1 MTDTART
8 STPSAAA
15 ARHLKRRRAADG
27 RFRYYGLS
35 AILMALGALSVLV
48 LTIGSQALSA
58 ATYHVVRYDIT
69 LDPAVIAPE
78 GANRPQ
84 DIARNVEGFYGLVR
98 DNLIETFPEADA
110 DRLSRR
116 EVADLVTRLAVLP
129 TARMVAKNPEL
140 VGGRITLTAPLNDDL
155 DLYLKGQGV
164 RERKFRTGT
173 INAVQS
179 DENGLYRVSGPSAF
193 DALAAGLAVA
203 SADRDDDAV
212 QMDVLLTAGA
222 STGRLSDIQ
231 SGTARLELLTGRA
244 QDFANARATARIIIS
259 AESERM
265 ISDRQIAW
273 VHALKDMGR
282 IDRVPRWTLLTN
294 SDSTYPELAGG
305 LSAIVGS
312 LLTMLIT
319 ALVAMP
325 IGILAA
331 VYLEEFAP
339 RNRFTE
345 FIEVNINNL
354 AAVPSIVFG
363 LLGAAL
369 YINFL
374 GMPRSAP
381 LVGGLVLAL
390 MTFPV
395 VIIASRAALQA
406 VPPSVRAGAL
416 AVGASQMQTVF
427 HHVVPLAAPGILTGA
442 ILGMAR
448 ALGETAPLLLI
459 GMVAFVGDVPTG
471 PTDESTVMPVLIFSW
486 SNNAE
491 RAWEPLTSAM
501 IVILL
506 AFLLLMNGLVVFL
519 RRKYE
524 RRW

>member
-1 MTDTART
+1 
-8 STPSAAA
+8 
-15 ARHLKRRRAADG
+15 
-27 RFRYYGLS
+27 
-35 AILMALGALSVLV
+35 
-48 LTIGSQALSA
+48 
-58 ATYHVVRYDIT
+58 
-69 LDPAVIAPE
+69 
-78 GANRPQ
+78 
-84 DIARNVEGFYGLVR
+84 
-98 DNLIETFPEADA
+98 
-110 DRLSRR
+110 
-116 EVADLVTRLAVLP
+116 
-129 TARMVAKNPEL
+129 
-140 VGGRITLTAPLNDDL
+140 
-155 DLYLKGQGV
+155 
-164 RERKFRTGT
+164 
-173 INAVQS
+173 
-179 DENGLYRVSGPSAF
+179 
-193 DALAAGLAVA
+193 
-203 SADRDDDAV
+203 
-212 QMDVLLTAGA
+212 
-222 STGRLSDIQ
+222 
-231 SGTARLELLTGRA
+231 
-244 QDFANARATARIIIS
+244 
-259 AESERM
+259 
-265 ISDRQIAW
+265 
-273 VHALKDMGR
+273 MGR
-282 IDRVPRWTLLTN
+282 VERVPRWTLLTN

-305 LSAIVGS
+305 LAAIVGS
-312 LLTMLIT
+312 LLTMLVT
-319 ALVAMP
+319 AMVAMP

-339 RNRFTE
+339 RNRVTE
-345 FIEVNINNL
+345 FFEVNINNL

-395 VIIASRAALQA
+395 VIIASRAALKA
-406 VPPSVRAGAL
+406 VPPSVRSGAL

-442 ILGMAR
+442 TLGMAR

-459 GMVAFVGDVPTG
+459 GMVAFVGDVPSG

>member
-58 ATYHVVRYDIT
+58 ATYHVVRYDIM
-69 LDPAVIAPE
+69 LEPSVIAPE

-203 SADRDDDAV
+203 SADRDEDAV
-212 QMDVLLTAGA
+212 QMDVLLTAGP
-222 STGRLSDIQ
+222 STGRLSDIK
-231 SGTARLELLTGRA
+231 SGSARLELLTGRA

-282 IDRVPRWTLLTN
+282 I
-294 SDSTYPELAGG
+294 
-305 LSAIVGS
+305 
-312 LLTMLIT
+312 
-319 ALVAMP
+319 
-325 IGILAA
+325 
-331 VYLEEFAP
+331 
-339 RNRFTE
+339 
-345 FIEVNINNL
+345 
-354 AAVPSIVFG
+354 
-363 LLGAAL
+363 
-369 YINFL
+369 
-374 GMPRSAP
+374 
-381 LVGGLVLAL
+381 
-390 MTFPV
+390 
-395 VIIASRAALQA
+395 
-406 VPPSVRAGAL
+406 
-416 AVGASQMQTVF
+416 
-427 HHVVPLAAPGILTGA
+427 
-442 ILGMAR
+442 
-448 ALGETAPLLLI
+448 
-459 GMVAFVGDVPTG
+459 
-471 PTDESTVMPVLIFSW
+471 
-486 SNNAE
+486 
-491 RAWEPLTSAM
+491 
-501 IVILL
+501 
-506 AFLLLMNGLVVFL
+506 
-519 RRKYE
+519 
-524 RRW
+524 

>member
-1 MTDTART
+1 MSKKPGALTT
-8 STPSAAA
+8 SAASA
-15 ARHLKRRRAADG
+15 KHLKRRRAADG

-35 AILMALGALSVLV
+35 AIVVALGALAVLAV
-48 LTIGSQALSA
+48 TIGSQAMSA
-58 ATYHVVRYDIT
+58 ASYHVVSYEVT

-78 GANRPQ
+78 GASRPE
-84 DIARNVEGFYGLVR
+84 DISRNVDGFYSLVR
-98 DNLIETFPEADA
+98 DNLLNTFPEAGA
-110 DRLSRR
+110 DRNSRR
-116 EVADLVTRLAVLP
+116 EVSDFVTRLAVLP
-129 TARMVAKNPEL
+129 TARLVAGNPEL
-140 VGGRITLTAPLNDDL
+140 IGSRISVTAPLNDDL
-155 DLYLKGQGV
+155 DLYLKGIGV
-164 RERKFRTGT
+164 RERKIRAGAISSVEPAPEGAFQVSG
-173 INAVQS
+173 AGAF
-179 DENGLYRVSGPSAF
+179 NGL
-193 DALAAGLAVA
+193 LAGLTVA
-203 SADRDDDAV
+203 NEGRKDDAV
-212 QMDVLLTAGA
+212 QLDVLLTSGV
-222 STGRLSDIQ
+222 STGRLTEISAD
-231 SGTARLELLTGRA
+231 TAHLELLTGRVA
-244 QDFANARATARIIIS
+244 DFTESAPTARIIQS
-259 AESERM
+259 AESERT
-265 ISDRQIAW
+265 ISNKQIAW
-273 VHALKDMGR
+273 TLALQDMGR
-282 IDRVPRWTLLTN
+282 IKRAPRWTLLTN

-312 LLTMLIT
+312 LLTMLVT

-325 IGILAA
+325 VGILAA

-339 RNRFTE
+339 RNRVTE

-369 YINFL
+369 FINFI

-395 VIIASRAALQA
+395 VIIASRAALKS

-459 GMVAFVGDVPTG
+459 GMVAFVGDVPKS
-471 PTDESTVMPVLIFSW
+471 PMDESTVMPVLIFSW

-491 RAWEPLTSAM
+491 RAWEPLTAAM

>member
-1 MTDTART
+1 MTDAART
-8 STPSAAA
+8 LTGPDAVK
-15 ARHLKRRRAADG
+15 RLKKRRGADA
-27 RFRYYGLS
+27 RFRWYGLG
-35 AILMALGALSVLV
+35 AILIAMAALSVLV
-48 LTIGSQALSA
+48 ISIGSQAVSA
-58 ATYHVVRYDIT
+58 ATYYVVRYDVT
-69 LDPAVIAPE
+69 LDAARIAPE
-78 GANRPQ
+78 GHSSPD
-84 DIARNVEGFYGLVR
+84 DIARNVEGFYGLAR
-98 DNLIETFPEADA
+98 DNLYDTFPEVGE
-110 DRLSRR
+110 DRMKKRQLS
-116 EVADLVTRLAVLP
+116 DFLTRLAVLP
-129 TARMVAKNPEL
+129 TARQVARNPEL
-140 VGGRITLTAPLNDDL
+140 VGSRITLKAPLNDDL

-164 RERKFRTGT
+164 RERKVRIGEIST
-173 INAVQS
+173 VRS
-179 DENGLYRVSGPSAF
+179 DGETSYRVSGSL
-193 DALAAGLAVA
+193 DALMAALAVA
-203 SADRDDDAV
+203 GEDRAADAGPL
-212 QMDVLLTAGA
+212 DVLLTAGSA
-222 STGRLSDIQ
+222 TGRLTGISAGG
-231 SGTARLELLTGRA
+231 GTLELLTGSVDA
-244 QDFANARATARIIIS
+244 FEGARPTARIILS
-259 AESERM
+259 PESERT
-265 ISDRQIAW
+265 ITDNQIAW
-273 VHALKDMGR
+273 VLALMDMGR
-282 IDRVPRWTLLTN
+282 IQREPRTTLLTN

-312 LLTMLIT
+312 LWTMLVT

-339 RNRFTE
+339 KNRVTE

-369 YINFL
+369 YLNFL

-381 LVGGLVLAL
+381 VVGGLVLAL

-395 VIIASRAALQA
+395 VIIAARAALKA
-406 VPPSVRAGAL
+406 VPPSVRSGAL

-427 HHVVPLAAPGILTGA
+427 HHVLPLAAPGIFTGA

-459 GMVAFVGDVPTG
+459 GMVAFVGDVPKG
-471 PTDESTVMPVLIFSW
+471 PMDESTVMPVLIFSW

-506 AFLLLMNGLVVFL
+506 VFLLLMNGLVVFL
-519 RRKYE
+519 RRRYE

>member
-1 MTDTART
+1 MTEMTRT
-8 STPSAAA
+8 PLTRKAS
-15 ARHLKRRRAADG
+15 ARHLRRRRAADG
-27 RFRYYGLS
+27 RFRYYGLG
-35 AILMALGALSVLV
+35 AIFVALGALAILV
-48 LTIGSQALSA
+48 WTIGSQAISA
-58 ATYHVVRYDIT
+58 ATYHVVNYDIT
-69 LDPAVIAPE
+69 LDPARIAPDGKSSPE
-78 GANRPQ
+78 
-84 DIARNVEGFYGLVR
+84 DISRNVEGFYGLVR
-98 DNLIETFPEADA
+98 DNLLETFPEAQA
-110 DRLSRR
+110 DRASRR
-116 EVADLVTRLAVLP
+116 ALADFVTRLAVLP
-129 TARMVAKNPEL
+129 TAQMVARNPER
-140 VGGRITLTAPLNDDL
+140 VGSRISLKAPLNDDL

-164 RERKFRTGT
+164 REREVTAGSVT
-173 INAVQS
+173 SVTPLA
-179 DENGLYRVSGPSAF
+179 NGRLRISGASAF
-193 DALAAGLAVA
+193 EGVMAAHAVA
-203 SADRDDDAV
+203 SADRPADALPLP
-212 QMDVLLTAGA
+212 VLLTAGI
-222 STGRLSDIQ
+222 STGRLSNIT
-231 SGTARLELLTGRA
+231 SGSADLELLTGKA
-244 QDFANARATARIIIS
+244 EEFASVRPVARLILS
-259 AESERM
+259 SESERV

-273 VHALKDMGR
+273 TLALKEMGR
-282 IDRVPRWTLLTN
+282 IERVARTTLLTN
-294 SDSTYPELAGG
+294 SDSTYPEIAGG
-305 LSAIVGS
+305 LAAIVGS
-312 LLTMLIT
+312 LLTMLVT

-339 RNRFTE
+339 RNRVTE

-369 YINFL
+369 YLNFL

-395 VIIASRAALQA
+395 VIIASRAALKA
-406 VPPSVRAGAL
+406 VPPSVRSGAL

-459 GMVAFVGDVPTG
+459 GMVAFVGDVPRS

-501 IVILL
+501 ILILL

>member
-1 MTDTART
+1 MTEAART
-8 STPSAAA
+8 LTSPKA
-15 ARHLKRRRAADG
+15 LKRLKKRRGADA
-27 RFRYYGLS
+27 RFRWYGLG
-35 AILMALGALSVLV
+35 AILIALGALSVLIFS
-48 LTIGSQALSA
+48 IGSQGLSA

-69 LDPAVIAPE
+69 LDPAVIAPKGE
-78 GANRPQ
+78 SSPA
-84 DIARNVEGFYGLVR
+84 DIARNVEGFYSLAR
-98 DNLIETFPEADA
+98 DNLLETFPEAETN
-110 DRLSRR
+110 RGTRRQLS
-116 EVADLVTRLAVLP
+116 DFLTRLAVLP
-129 TARMVAKNPEL
+129 TARQIARNPEL
-140 VGGRITLTAPLNDDL
+140 VGSRITMTAPLNDDL

-164 RERKFRTGT
+164 RERRLSPG
-173 INAVQS
+173 AVS
-179 DENGLYRVSGPSAF
+179 VSAGGEDGSYRVSGNFAS
-193 DALAAGLAVA
+193 LTAAIQVA
-203 SADRDDDAV
+203 SRDRAEDAGPV
-212 QMDVLLTAGA
+212 DVLLTAGTA
-222 STGRLSDIQ
+222 AGRLSRITPAGADM
-231 SGTARLELLTGRA
+231 ELLTGDVR
-244 QDFANARATARIIIS
+244 QFAGARTTARIILS
-259 AESERM
+259 PESERT
-265 ISDRQIAW
+265 ITDRQIAW
-273 VHALKDMGR
+273 VLALKEMGR
-282 IDRVPRWTLLTN
+282 IERVPRLSLLTH

-305 LSAIVGS
+305 LAAIVGS
-312 LLTMLIT
+312 LWTMLVT

-339 RNRFTE
+339 RNRITE

-369 YINFL
+369 YLNFL
-374 GMPRSAP
+374 DMPRSAP
-381 LVGGLVLAL
+381 VVGGLVLAL

-395 VIIASRAALQA
+395 VIIAARAALKA

-416 AVGASQMQTVF
+416 AVGASPMQTVF

-459 GMVAFVGDVPTG
+459 GMVAFVGDVPRG
-471 PTDESTVMPVLIFSW
+471 PMDESTVMPVLIFSW

-501 IVILL
+501 IIILL

>member
-1 MTDTART
+1 MTDTARPSTT
-8 STPSAAA
+8 SSAAA
-15 ARHLKRRRAADG
+15 KHLRRRRAADG

-35 AILMALGALSVLV
+35 AILVALGALAVLV
-48 LTIGSQALSA
+48 FTIGSQALSA
-58 ATYHVVRYDIT
+58 ATYNVVRYDIT
-69 LDPAVIAPE
+69 LDPAVVAPD
-78 GANRPQ
+78 GANRPE
-84 DIARNVEGFYGLVR
+84 DISRNVEGFYSLVR
-98 DNLIETFPEADA
+98 ENLLATFPEAQA
-110 DRLSRR
+110 DRQSRR
-116 EVADLVTRLAVLP
+116 ELSDFVTRLAVLP
-129 TARMVAKNPEL
+129 TARMVARNPEL
-140 VGGRITLTAPLNDDL
+140 IGGTITLTAPLNDDL

-164 RERKFRTGT
+164 RERKVKTGT
-173 INAVQS
+173 VSTVQAATA
-179 DENGLYRVSGPSAF
+179 GAYTLAGAGAF
-193 DALAAGLAVA
+193 DPLLAALVVA
-203 SADRDDDAV
+203 KDALPEGGV
-212 QMDVLLTAGA
+212 APGVLLTAGV
-222 STGRLSDIQ
+222 STGRLTDITSNGAQ
-231 SGTARLELLTGRA
+231 IEMLTGQA
-244 QDFANARATARIIIS
+244 QDFANARPVARIIVS
-259 AESERM
+259 PESERT
-265 ISDRQIAW
+265 ISDHQIAW
-273 VHALKDMGR
+273 TLALKAMGR
-282 IDRVPRWTLLTN
+282 VDRVLRTTLLTN

-312 LLTMLIT
+312 LLTMLVT

-339 RNRFTE
+339 RNRVTE

-395 VIIASRAALQA
+395 VIIASRAALKA
-406 VPPSVRAGAL
+406 VPPSVRSGAL

-427 HHVVPLAAPGILTGA
+427 HHVVPLAAPGMLTGA

-459 GMVAFVGDVPTG
+459 GMVAFVGDVPKG
-471 PTDESTVMPVLIFSW
+471 PMDESTVMPVLIFSW

-491 RAWEPLTSAM
+491 RSWEPLTSAL

>member
-1 MTDTART
+1 MTDTVRT
-8 STPSAAA
+8 PNKSAAA
-15 ARHLKRRRAADG
+15 AKHLKRRRAADG

-35 AILMALGALSVLV
+35 AILVALGALAVLV
-48 LTIGSQALSA
+48 VTIGTQAVSA
-58 ATYHVVRYDIT
+58 ATYNVVRYDIT

-78 GANRPQ
+78 GANSAA
-84 DIARNVEGFYGLVR
+84 DIARNVDGFYGLVR
-98 DNLIETFPEADA
+98 DNLMATFPEAEA
-110 DRLSRR
+110 DRNARR
-116 EVADLVTRLAVLP
+116 ELSDFVTRLAVLP

-140 VGGRITLTAPLNDDL
+140 VGSEITLRAPLNDDL

-164 RERKFRTGT
+164 QERKVKAGAIASVAGAGEGAYQLSGPGAFSS
-173 INAVQS
+173 INAARAVV
-179 DENGLYRVSGPSAF
+179 R
-193 DALAAGLAVA
+193 AGLLDGA
-203 SADRDDDAV
+203 ADPA
-212 QMDVLLTAGA
+212 VLLTAGA
-222 STGRLSDIQ
+222 STGRL
-231 SGTARLELLTGRA
+231 TAMTADSATLELLTGRA
-244 QDFANARATARIIIS
+244 SDFANVRPDARII
-259 AESERM
+259 AAPESERT
-265 ISDRQIAW
+265 ITDRQIAW
-273 VHALKDMGR
+273 TLALKDMGR
-282 IDRVPRWTLLTN
+282 ISRVPRFSLLTN

-312 LLTMLIT
+312 LLTMFVT

-339 RNRFTE
+339 RNRVTE

-395 VIIASRAALQA
+395 VIIASRAALKA
-406 VPPSVRAGAL
+406 VPPSVRSGAL

-459 GMVAFVGDVPTG
+459 GMVAFVGDVPKS
-471 PTDESTVMPVLIFSW
+471 PMDESTVMPVLIFSW

-501 IVILL
+501 IVVLL

>member
-1 MTDTART
+1 MTDKART
-8 STPSAAA
+8 PITGAAA
-15 ARHLKRRRAADG
+15 AKHLKRRRAADG
-27 RFRYYGLS
+27 RFRYYGLA
-35 AILMALGALSVLV
+35 AIITALGALAVLA
-48 LTIGSQALSA
+48 LTIGSQAFSA
-58 ATYHVVRYDIT
+58 ATYNVVRYDIT
-69 LDPAVIAPE
+69 LDPAVVAPE
-78 GANRPQ
+78 GKSRPA
-84 DIARNVEGFYGLVR
+84 DISRNVEGFYTLIR
-98 DNLIETFPEADA
+98 DNLLETFPEARD
-110 DRLSRR
+110 DRVLRR
-116 EVADLVTRLAVLP
+116 ELSDFVTRLAVLP
-129 TARMVAKNPEL
+129 TARLVAKNPEL
-140 VGGRITLTAPLNDDL
+140 IGSKITVTAPLNDDL
-155 DLYLKGQGV
+155 DLYLKGGGV
-164 RERKFRTGT
+164 RERKIQAGPIASVQAGAEGT
-173 INAVQS
+173 HALQ
-179 DENGLYRVSGPSAF
+179 GAGAF
-193 DALAAGLAVA
+193 DKLIAGLTVA
-203 SADRDDDAV
+203 GDGRAADAV
-212 QMDVLLTAGA
+212 QMDVLLTSGA
-222 STGRLSDIQ
+222 STGRLTNI
-231 SGTARLELLTGRA
+231 TAGAATMELLTGKA
-244 QDFANARATARIIIS
+244 EDFTNARPIARIILS
-259 AESERM
+259 PESERT

-273 VHALKDMGR
+273 TLALKDMGR
-282 IDRVPRWTLLTN
+282 IKREPRWTLLTN

-312 LLTMLIT
+312 LLTMLVT

-325 IGILAA
+325 IGVLAA

-339 RNRFTE
+339 RNRVTE

-395 VIIASRAALQA
+395 VIIASRAALKA
-406 VPPSVRAGAL
+406 VPPSVRSGAL

-459 GMVAFVGDVPTG
+459 GMVAFVGDVPKS
-471 PTDESTVMPVLIFSW
+471 PMDESTVMPVLIFSW

-491 RAWEPLTSAM
+491 RSWEPLTAAM

>member
-1 MTDTART
+1 MTETART
-8 STPSAAA
+8 PIANAAA
-15 ARHLKRRRAADG
+15 AKHLKRRRAADG

-35 AILMALGALSVLV
+35 AIVLALGALAVLAV
-48 LTIGSQALSA
+48 TIGSQAISA

-69 LDPAVIAPE
+69 LDPAVVAPE
-78 GANRPQ
+78 GASSPA
-84 DIARNVEGFYGLVR
+84 DISRNVEGFYSLVR
-98 DNLIETFPEADA
+98 DDLRNTFPEAEA
-110 DRLSRR
+110 DRVSRR
-116 EVADLVTRLAVLP
+116 ELSDFVTRLAVLP
-129 TARMVAKNPEL
+129 TAERVAKSPEL
-140 VGGRITLTAPLNDDL
+140 IGSRISVSMPLNDDL
-155 DLYLKGQGV
+155 DLYLKGNGV
-164 RERKFRTGT
+164 RERKIRTGA
-173 INAVQS
+173 IASVQPAA
-179 DENGLYRVSGPSAF
+179 EGAYTVSGPGAF
-193 DALAAGLAVA
+193 DALLAGLVVA
-203 SADRDDDAV
+203 GEGRAEDAG
-212 QMDVLLTAGA
+212 QMDVLLTSGA
-222 STGRLSDIQ
+222 STGRL
-231 SGTARLELLTGRA
+231 TAITAGSATLDLLTGKVE
-244 QDFANARATARIIIS
+244 DFTAITPTARIIQS
-259 AESERM
+259 SESERT

-273 VHALKDMGR
+273 TLALDDMGR
-282 IDRVPRWTLLTN
+282 IQRVPRWTLLTN

-325 IGILAA
+325 VGVLAA

-339 RNRFTE
+339 RNRVTE

-395 VIIASRAALQA
+395 VIIAARAALKS
-406 VPPSVRAGAL
+406 VPPSVRSGAL
-416 AVGASQMQTVF
+416 AVGASKMQTVF

-459 GMVAFVGDVPTG
+459 GMVAFVGDVPKS
-471 PTDESTVMPVLIFSW
+471 PMDESTVMPVLIFSW

-491 RAWEPLTSAM
+491 RAWEPLTAAM

>member
-1 MTDTART
+1 MTDAART
-8 STPSAAA
+8 LTSPEAVK
-15 ARHLKRRRAADG
+15 RLKKRRGADV
-27 RFRYYGLS
+27 RFRWYGLG
-35 AILMALGALSVLV
+35 AILIALGALALLV
-48 LTIGSQALSA
+48 FSIGTQGVSA
-58 ATYHVVRYDIT
+58 ATYHVVKYDIV
-69 LDPAVIAPE
+69 LDPEEIAPE
-78 GANRPQ
+78 GDNTPE
-84 DIARNVEGFYGLVR
+84 DIARNVEGFFGLAR
-98 DNLIETFPEADA
+98 DNLYETFPEALETRA
-110 DRLSRR
+110 TRR
-116 EVADLVTRLAVLP
+116 ELADFLTRLAVLP
-129 TARMVAKNPEL
+129 TAKQVARNPEL
-140 VGGRITLTAPLNDDL
+140 VGSRITMTAPLNDDL
-155 DLYLKGQGV
+155 DLYLKGQGI
-164 RERKFRTGT
+164 RERRINTG
-173 INAVQS
+173 AVTVS
-179 DENGLYRVSGPSAF
+179 ASGTEGVYRASGNFES
-193 DALAAGLAVA
+193 LAAAIKVA
-203 SADRDDDAV
+203 GQDRMADASPLS
-212 QMDVLLTAGA
+212 VLLTAGTA
-222 STGRLSDIQ
+222 TGRLTSIT
-231 SGTARLELLTGRA
+231 SASATIEMLTGNP
-244 QDFANARATARIIIS
+244 QQFANARSVARVVMT

-265 ISDRQIAW
+265 VSDRQIAW
-273 VHALKDMGR
+273 VLALKDMGR
-282 IDRVPRWTLLTN
+282 INRVPRWSLLTN

-312 LLTMLIT
+312 LWTMLIT

-339 RNRFTE
+339 RNRVTE

-369 YINFL
+369 YLNFL

-395 VIIASRAALQA
+395 VIIAARAALKA

-501 IVILL
+501 IIILL

>member
-15 ARHLKRRRAADG
+15 AKHLKRRRAADG

-35 AILMALGALSVLV
+35 AILLALGALAVLV

-69 LDPAVIAPE
+69 LDPAIIAPE
-78 GANRPQ
+78 GANSPAE
-84 DIARNVEGFYGLVR
+84 ISRNVEGFYGLVR
-98 DNLIETFPEADA
+98 DNLLTSFPEADA
-110 DRLSRR
+110 DRASRR
-116 EVADLVTRLAVLP
+116 EISDFVTRLAVLP
-129 TARMVAKNPEL
+129 TARMVARSPEL
-140 VGGRITLTAPLNDDL
+140 VGGQITLTAPLNDDL

-164 RERKFRTGT
+164 RERKIKTGEIT
-173 INAVQS
+173 AV
-179 DENGLYRVSGPSAF
+179 VSGADAGYRISGAGAF
-193 DALAAGLAVA
+193 DGLMAGLAVVD
-203 SADRDDDAV
+203 ADRAVDAAQV
-212 QMDVLLTAGA
+212 DVLLTAGA
-222 STGRLSDIQ
+222 STGRLTSIEA
-231 SGTARLELLTGRA
+231 GAATLEMLTGRA
-244 QDFANARATARIIIS
+244 QDFANARPAARIIVS
-259 AESERM
+259 PESERT

-273 VHALKDMGR
+273 VLALKEMGR
-282 IDRVPRWTLLTN
+282 VDRVPRWTLLTN

-305 LSAIVGS
+305 LAAIVGS
-312 LLTMLIT
+312 LLTMLVT

-339 RNRFTE
+339 RNRVTE

-395 VIIASRAALQA
+395 VIIASRAALKA
-406 VPPSVRAGAL
+406 VPPSVRSGAL

-459 GMVAFVGDVPTG
+459 GMVAFVGDVPRG

>member
-1 MTDTART
+1 MTDTAR
-8 STPSAAA
+8 SSLSSKVSAK
-15 ARHLKRRRAADG
+15 HLKRRRAADG

-35 AILMALGALSVLV
+35 AIFVALSALAVLV
-48 LTIGSQALSA
+48 LTIGSQAISA
-58 ATYHVVRYDIT
+58 ATYHVVAYDIT
-69 LDPAVIAPE
+69 LDPAQVAPE
-78 GANRPQ
+78 GESTPE
-84 DIARNVEGFYGLVR
+84 DISRNVEGFYVLVR
-98 DNLIETFPEADA
+98 DNLLRTFPEAQVSRA
-110 DRLSRR
+110 SRR
-116 EVADLVTRLAVLP
+116 ELADFVTRLAVLP
-129 TARMVAKNPEL
+129 TAQMVARNPEL
-140 VGGRITLTAPLNDDL
+140 VGSRISVTAPLNDDL

-164 RERKFRTGT
+164 RERK
-173 INAVQS
+173 
-179 DENGLYRVSGPSAF
+179 
-193 DALAAGLAVA
+193 LAAGPIASVTPAADGTFRITGDGAFVGVIAAETVA
-203 SADRDDDAV
+203 AADRPADAGPV
-212 QMDVLLTAGA
+212 SVLLTAGV
-222 STGRLSDIQ
+222 STGRLSNIT
-231 SGTARLELLTGRA
+231 SGAADFELLTGKA
-244 QDFANARATARIIIS
+244 EDFTGARPAARLILS
-259 AESERM
+259 SETERV

-273 VHALKDMGR
+273 TLALKEMGR
-282 IDRVPRWTLLTN
+282 IDRVPRTTLLTN
-294 SDSTYPELAGG
+294 SDSTYPEIAGG
-305 LSAIVGS
+305 LAAIVGS
-312 LLTMLIT
+312 LLTMLVT

-339 RNRFTE
+339 RNRVTE

-369 YINFL
+369 YLNFL

-395 VIIASRAALQA
+395 VIIASRAALKA
-406 VPPSVRAGAL
+406 VPPSVRSGAL

-459 GMVAFVGDVPTG
+459 GMVAFVGDVPRS

-501 IVILL
+501 ILILL

>member
-1 MTDTART
+1 MTDTPRT
-8 STPSAAA
+8 QTAAEA
-15 ARHLKRRRAADG
+15 KHLKRRRAADG

-35 AILMALGALSVLV
+35 AILTALGALAVLAV
-48 LTIGSQALSA
+48 SIGSQAVSA
-58 ATYHVVRYDIT
+58 ATYHVVKYDVMLT
-69 LDPAVIAPE
+69 PSKVAPE
-78 GANRPQ
+78 GADHPAE
-84 DIARNVEGFYGLVR
+84 IARNVEGFYGLMR
-98 DNLIETFPEADA
+98 DNLLETFPEAQE
-110 DRLSRR
+110 DRNARLAVS
-116 EVADLVTRLAVLP
+116 EFVTRLAVLP
-129 TARMVAKNPEL
+129 TARLVARNPEL
-140 VGGRITLTAPLNDDL
+140 IGSAITVTAPLNDDL

-164 RERKFRTGT
+164 RERKIRTGS
-173 INAVQS
+173 V
-179 DENGLYRVSGPSAF
+179 VSVEAGEDGHYSVTGAGAF
-193 DALAAGLAVA
+193 DALLAGIAVA
-203 SADRDDDAV
+203 TVDAADDAARPV
-212 QMDVLLTAGA
+212 VLLTAGV
-222 STGRLSDIQ
+222 STGRL
-231 SGTARLELLTGRA
+231 TAITADSAQLEILTGKA
-244 QDFANARATARIIIS
+244 QDFSATRPTARIIV
-259 AESERM
+259 APESQRTV
-265 ISDRQIAW
+265 SDRQIAW
-273 VHALKDMGR
+273 TLALKAMKR

-312 LLTMLIT
+312 LWTMLVT

-339 RNRFTE
+339 RNRVTE

-381 LVGGLVLAL
+381 IVGGLVLAL

-395 VIIASRAALQA
+395 VIIASRAALKA
-406 VPPSVRAGAL
+406 VPPSVRSGAL

-459 GMVAFVGDVPTG
+459 GMVAFVGDVPKSPG
-471 PTDESTVMPVLIFSW
+471 DESTVMPVLIYSW

-519 RRKYE
+519 RRRYE

>member
-8 STPSAAA
+8 LSSPEA
-15 ARHLKRRRAADG
+15 LKRLKKRRGADV
-27 RFRYYGLS
+27 RFRWYGLG
-35 AILMALGALSVLV
+35 AILIALGALGVLV
-48 LTIGSQALSA
+48 FSIGSQGLSA
-58 ATYHVVRYDIT
+58 ATYHVVKYDIV
-69 LDPAVIAPE
+69 LDPAEIAPE
-78 GANRPQ
+78 GEASPE
-84 DIARNVEGFYGLVR
+84 DISRNLEGFFGLAR
-98 DNLIETFPEADA
+98 DNLLETFPEATA
-110 DRLSRR
+110 TRATRR
-116 EVADLVTRLAVLP
+116 ELSDFLTRLAVLP
-129 TARMVAKNPEL
+129 TARQVARNPEL
-140 VGGRITLTAPLNDDL
+140 VGSRITMTAPLNDDL

-164 RERKFRTGT
+164 RERKISLG
-173 INAVQS
+173 AVTVS
-179 DENGLYRVSGPSAF
+179 DGAADGEARVNGSFAPLT
-193 DALAAGLAVA
+193 AAIRVA
-203 SADRDDDAV
+203 SEGRAEDAAEI
-212 QMDVLLTAGA
+212 DVLLTAGA
-222 STGRLSDIQ
+222 ATGRLTGVTETGAAI
-231 SGTARLELLTGRA
+231 ELLTGSLQQFSGGRT
-244 QDFANARATARIIIS
+244 TARIILS
-259 AESERM
+259 SESERT

-273 VHALKDMGR
+273 VLALKEMGR
-282 IDRVPRWTLLTN
+282 IERVPRTTLLTN

-312 LLTMLIT
+312 LWTMLIT

-339 RNRFTE
+339 RNRVTE

-369 YINFL
+369 YLNFL

-395 VIIASRAALQA
+395 VIIAARAALKA

-501 IVILL
+501 IIILL

>member
-15 ARHLKRRRAADG
+15 AKHLKRRRAADG

-35 AILMALGALSVLV
+35 AILLALGALAVLV

-69 LDPAVIAPE
+69 LDPVVIAPD
-78 GANRPQ
+78 GANSPAE
-84 DIARNVEGFYGLVR
+84 ISRNVEGFYGLVR
-98 DNLIETFPEADA
+98 NNLLATFPEADA
-110 DRLSRR
+110 DRASRR
-116 EVADLVTRLAVLP
+116 EISDFVTRLAVLP
-129 TARMVAKNPEL
+129 TARMVARSPEL
-140 VGGRITLTAPLNDDL
+140 VGGQITLTAPLNDDL

-164 RERKFRTGT
+164 RERKIKTGEIT
-173 INAVQS
+173 AVVS
-179 DENGLYRVSGPSAF
+179 EVDAGYRISGAGAF
-193 DALAAGLAVA
+193 DGLMAGLAVVD
-203 SADRDDDAV
+203 ADRAADAAQV
-212 QMDVLLTAGA
+212 DVLLTAGA
-222 STGRLSDIQ
+222 STGRLTNIEA
-231 SGTARLELLTGRA
+231 GAAKLELLTGRA
-244 QDFANARATARIIIS
+244 QDFANAKPAARIIVS
-259 AESERM
+259 PESERT

-273 VHALKDMGR
+273 VLALKEMGR
-282 IDRVPRWTLLTN
+282 VDRVPRWTLLTN

-305 LSAIVGS
+305 LAAIVGS
-312 LLTMLIT
+312 LLTMLVT

-339 RNRFTE
+339 RNRVTE

-395 VIIASRAALQA
+395 VIIASRAALKA
-406 VPPSVRAGAL
+406 VPPSVRSGAL

-459 GMVAFVGDVPTG
+459 GMVAFVGDVPRG

>member
-1 MTDTART
+1 MTDTARNPD
-8 STPSAAA
+8 SKAKAMK
-15 ARHLKRRRAADG
+15 RLKKRRAADG
-27 RFRYYGLS
+27 RFRFYGLS
-35 AILMALGALSVLV
+35 AILTALGALAVLV
-48 LTIGSQALSA
+48 ITIGSQALSA
-58 ATYHVVRYDIT
+58 ATYHVVNYDIT

-78 GANRPQ
+78 GAGRPE
-84 DIARNVEGFYGLVR
+84 DIGRNVEGFYGLVR
-98 DNLIETFPEADA
+98 DNLLETFPEAA
-110 DRLSRR
+110 EDRASRR
-116 EVADLVTRLAVLP
+116 EVADFVTRLAVLP
-129 TARMVAKNPEL
+129 TAQMVAKQPEL
-140 VGGRITLTAPLNDDL
+140 VGTRITLTAPLNDDL

-164 RERKFRTGT
+164 RERKLDVGA
-173 INAVQS
+173 IAS
-179 DENGLYRVSGPSAF
+179 IKGEAEGGYRVTGAGAF
-193 DALAAGLAVA
+193 DAVVAAMAVA
-203 SADRDDDAV
+203 AADLPADAPEPS
-212 QMDVLLTAGA
+212 VLLTAGP
-222 STGRLSDIQ
+222 STGRLTEISAG
-231 SGTARLELLTGRA
+231 SAHLELLTGKIR
-244 QDFANARATARIIIS
+244 DFARLQSKARLIVAL
-259 AESERM
+259 ESERT
-265 ISDRQIAW
+265 ISDQQIAW
-273 VHALKDMGR
+273 TLALKDMDR
-282 IDRVPRWTLLTN
+282 IDRVPRTTLLTN

-305 LSAIVGS
+305 LAAIVGS

-339 RNRFTE
+339 KNRVTE

-395 VIIASRAALQA
+395 VIIASRAALKA
-406 VPPSVRAGAL
+406 VPPSVRSGAL

-448 ALGETAPLLLI
+448 ALGESAPLLLI
-459 GMVAFVGDVPTG
+459 GMVAFVGDVPRS

-501 IVILL
+501 IIVLL

>member
-8 STPSAAA
+8 LTSPEAVK
-15 ARHLKRRRAADG
+15 RLKKRRGADV
-27 RFRYYGLS
+27 RFRWYGLG
-35 AILMALGALSVLV
+35 AILIALGALAVLV
-48 LTIGSQALSA
+48 FSIGTQGVSA
-58 ATYHVVRYDIT
+58 ATYHVVKFDIV
-69 LDPAVIAPE
+69 LDPAEIAPE
-78 GANRPQ
+78 GDNAPE
-84 DIARNVEGFYGLVR
+84 DIARNVEGFYGLAR
-98 DNLIETFPEADA
+98 DNLLATFPEANESRATRQQLA
-110 DRLSRR
+110 DFL
-116 EVADLVTRLAVLP
+116 TRLAVLP
-129 TARMVAKNPEL
+129 TAKQVARNPEL
-140 VGGRITLTAPLNDDL
+140 VGSRMTMTAPLNDDL

-164 RERKFRTGT
+164 RERRINTG
-173 INAVQS
+173 AVTVTAAS
-179 DENGLYRVSGPSAF
+179 AEGTYRVSGNLES
-193 DALAAGLAVA
+193 LAAAIKVA
-203 SADRDDDAV
+203 GQDRMEDASPLS
-212 QMDVLLTAGA
+212 VLLTAGSA
-222 STGRLSDIQ
+222 TGRLTGITDGSA
-231 SGTARLELLTGRA
+231 TMEMLTGNA
-244 QDFANARATARIIIS
+244 QQFANARPVARVVLTG
-259 AESERM
+259 EGERTV
-265 ISDRQIAW
+265 SDNQIAW
-273 VHALKDMGR
+273 VLALKDMGR
-282 IDRVPRWTLLTN
+282 INRVPRWSLLTN

-312 LLTMLIT
+312 LWTMLVT

-339 RNRFTE
+339 RNRVTE

-369 YINFL
+369 YLNFL

-395 VIIASRAALQA
+395 VIIAARAALKA
-406 VPPSVRAGAL
+406 VPPSVRSGAL

-459 GMVAFVGDVPTG
+459 GMVAFVGDVPKG
-471 PTDESTVMPVLIFSW
+471 PMDESTVMPVLIFSW

-501 IVILL
+501 IIILL

>member
-1 MTDTART
+1 MTDTARP
-8 STPSAAA
+8 STPATAAA
-15 ARHLKRRRAADG
+15 KHLKRRRAADG

-35 AILMALGALSVLV
+35 AILVALGALAILV

-58 ATYHVVRYDIT
+58 ATYNVVRYDIT
-69 LDPAVIAPE
+69 LDPAVIAPD
-78 GANRPQ
+78 GATRPE
-84 DIARNVEGFYGLVR
+84 DISRNVEGFYSLVR
-98 DNLIETFPEADA
+98 DNLLATFPEAQA
-110 DRLSRR
+110 DRESRR
-116 EVADLVTRLAVLP
+116 ELSDFATRLAVLP
-129 TARMVAKNPEL
+129 TARMVARNPEL
-140 VGGRITLTAPLNDDL
+140 VGGAITLTAPLNDDL

-164 RERKFRTGT
+164 RERKVKAGT
-173 INAVQS
+173 VSVGQAGE
-179 DENGLYRVSGPSAF
+179 DGLYALTGAGAF
-193 DALAAGLAVA
+193 DPLLAALVVATDDLADDA
-203 SADRDDDAV
+203 SAPG
-212 QMDVLLTAGA
+212 VLLTAGV
-222 STGRLSDIQ
+222 STGRLTNITSA
-231 SGTARLELLTGRA
+231 SARLELLTGQA
-244 QDFANARATARIIIS
+244 QDFANARPVARIIVS
-259 AESERM
+259 PEAERTV
-265 ISDRQIAW
+265 SDHQIAW
-273 VHALKDMGR
+273 TLALKAMGR
-282 IDRVPRWTLLTN
+282 VDRVLRTTLLTN

-312 LLTMLIT
+312 LLTMLVT

-339 RNRFTE
+339 RNRITE

-395 VIIASRAALQA
+395 VIIASRAALKA
-406 VPPSVRAGAL
+406 VPPSVRSGAL

-427 HHVVPLAAPGILTGA
+427 HHVVPLAAPGMLTGA

-459 GMVAFVGDVPTG
+459 GMVAFVGDVPKG
-471 PTDESTVMPVLIFSW
+471 PMDESTVMPVLIFSW

-491 RAWEPLTSAM
+491 RAWEPLTAAL

>member
-1 MTDTART
+1 MTDAART
-8 STPSAAA
+8 LTSPEAVK
-15 ARHLKRRRAADG
+15 RLKKRRGADV
-27 RFRYYGLS
+27 RFRWYGLG

-48 LTIGSQALSA
+48 VSIGSQGFSA
-58 ATYHVVRYDIT
+58 ATYHVVRYDVT
-69 LDPAVIAPE
+69 LDPAVVAPE
-78 GANRPQ
+78 GESSPQ
-84 DIARNVEGFYGLVR
+84 DIARNVEGFYGLAR
-98 DNLIETFPEADA
+98 DNLLETFPEAEETRA
-110 DRLSRR
+110 SRR
-116 EVADLVTRLAVLP
+116 ELSDFVTRLAVLP
-129 TARMVAKNPEL
+129 TARQVARNPEL
-140 VGGRITLTAPLNDDL
+140 VGSRITLTAPLNDDL

-164 RERKFRTGT
+164 RERKIRPGPVTVSDGPDEGT
-173 INAVQS
+173 Y
-179 DENGLYRVSGPSAF
+179 LVSGNFASLSA
-193 DALAAGLAVA
+193 AIKVA
-203 SADRDDDAV
+203 SEGRAEDAGEI
-212 QMDVLLTAGA
+212 DVLLTAGA
-222 STGRLSDIQ
+222 ATGRLAGISEG
-231 SGTARLELLTGRA
+231 SAVMELLTGNVR
-244 QDFANARATARIIIS
+244 QFDGARTTARIILS
-259 AESERM
+259 PESERT

-273 VHALKDMGR
+273 VLALKDMGR
-282 IDRVPRWTLLTN
+282 IDRVPRLTLLTN

-305 LSAIVGS
+305 LSAIIGS
-312 LLTMLIT
+312 LWTMLVT

-339 RNRFTE
+339 RNRVTE
-345 FIEVNINNL
+345 LIEVNINNL

-369 YINFL
+369 YLNFL

-381 LVGGLVLAL
+381 IVGGLVLAL

-395 VIIASRAALQA
+395 VIIAARAALKA

-459 GMVAFVGDVPTG
+459 GMVAFVGDVPKG
-471 PTDESTVMPVLIFSW
+471 PMDESTVMPVLIFSW

-501 IVILL
+501 IIILL

>member
-1 MTDTART
+1 MTETART
-8 STPSAAA
+8 PIANAAA
-15 ARHLKRRRAADG
+15 AKHLKRRRAADG

-35 AILMALGALSVLV
+35 AIVAALGALAVLAV
-48 LTIGSQALSA
+48 TIGSQAISA

-69 LDPAVIAPE
+69 LDPAVVAPE
-78 GANRPQ
+78 GASSPAE
-84 DIARNVEGFYGLVR
+84 ISRNVEGFYSLVR
-98 DNLIETFPEADA
+98 DDLRNTFPEAEA
-110 DRLSRR
+110 DRISRR
-116 EVADLVTRLAVLP
+116 ELSDFVTRLAVLP
-129 TARMVAKNPEL
+129 TAELVAKSPEL
-140 VGGRITLTAPLNDDL
+140 IGSRITVNVPLNDDL
-155 DLYLKGQGV
+155 DLYLKGNGV
-164 RERKFRTGT
+164 RERKIRTGA
-173 INAVQS
+173 IASVQPAA
-179 DENGLYRVSGPSAF
+179 DGAFAVSGAGAF
-193 DALAAGLAVA
+193 DALLAGLAVA
-203 SADRDDDAV
+203 GEGRAEDAV
-212 QMDVLLTAGA
+212 QMDVLLTSGA
-222 STGRLSDIQ
+222 STGRLTGI
-231 SGTARLELLTGRA
+231 TADAATLDLLTGKVE
-244 QDFANARATARIIIS
+244 DFTAITPTARIIQS
-259 AESERM
+259 SESERT

-273 VHALKDMGR
+273 TLALEDMGR
-282 IDRVPRWTLLTN
+282 IKRVPRWTLLTN

-312 LLTMLIT
+312 LLTMLVT

-325 IGILAA
+325 IGVLAA

-339 RNRFTE
+339 RNRVTE

-395 VIIASRAALQA
+395 VIIAARAALKS
-406 VPPSVRAGAL
+406 VPPSVRSGAL
-416 AVGASQMQTVF
+416 AVGASKMQTVF

-459 GMVAFVGDVPTG
+459 GMVAFVGDVPKS
-471 PTDESTVMPVLIFSW
+471 PMDESTVMPVLIFSW

-491 RAWEPLTSAM
+491 RAWEPLTAAM
-501 IVILL
+501 IIILL

>member
-1 MTDTART
+1 MTDAVRT
-8 STPSAAA
+8 PITSAAA
-15 ARHLKRRRAADG
+15 AKHLKRRRAADG

-35 AILMALGALSVLV
+35 AIFIALGALAVLV
-48 LTIGSQALSA
+48 FTIGAQALSA

-69 LDPAVIAPE
+69 LDPAVVAPD
-78 GANRPQ
+78 GAGEPDQ
-84 DIARNVEGFYGLVR
+84 IARNVDGFYSLVR
-98 DNLIETFPEADA
+98 DNLLATFPEADA
-110 DRLSRR
+110 DRDSRR
-116 EVADLVTRLAVLP
+116 EVSDFVTRLAVLP
-129 TARMVAKNPEL
+129 TARMVARNPEL
-140 VGGRITLTAPLNDDL
+140 VGSAISLKAPLNDDL
-155 DLYLKGQGV
+155 DLYLKGNGV
-164 RERKFRTGT
+164 RERKIKAGAIETVLAEADGT
-173 INAVQS
+173 
-179 DENGLYRVSGPSAF
+179 YRVSGLGAF
-193 DALAAGLAVA
+193 DPVVAGLAVA
-203 SADRDDDAV
+203 SADRDADAV
-212 QMDVLLTAGA
+212 QMNVLLTAGV
-222 STGRLSDIQ
+222 STGRLTGISA
-231 SGTARLELLTGRA
+231 GRARLELLTGQA
-244 QDFANARATARIIIS
+244 QDFANARPTARIIIS
-259 AESERM
+259 AESERT

-273 VHALKDMGR
+273 TLALKEMGR
-282 IDRVPRWTLLTN
+282 IDRAPRMTLLTN

-339 RNRFTE
+339 RNRVTE

-395 VIIASRAALQA
+395 VIIASRAALKA

-459 GMVAFVGDVPTG
+459 GMVAFVGDVPRG

-501 IVILL
+501 IVVLL

-519 RRKYE
+519 RRRYE

>member
-15 ARHLKRRRAADG
+15 AKHLKRRRAADG
-27 RFRYYGLS
+27 RFRYYGLI
-35 AILMALGALSVLV
+35 AILAALGALAVLV

-58 ATYHVVRYDIT
+58 ATYHVVRYDVT

-78 GANRPQ
+78 GANRPA
-84 DIARNVEGFYGLVR
+84 DIARNVDGFYGLVR
-98 DNLIETFPEADA
+98 DNLLETFPEAES
-110 DRLSRR
+110 DRVSRR
-116 EVADLVTRLAVLP
+116 ELSDFVTRLAVLP
-129 TARMVAKNPEL
+129 TAKMIANSPEL
-140 VGGRITLTAPLNDDL
+140 VGGDIAMTAPLNDDL

-164 RERKFRTGT
+164 RERKIKAGQIT
-173 INAVQS
+173 AVAADGQA
-179 DENGLYRVSGPSAF
+179 GYRVTGAGAF
-193 DALAAGLAVA
+193 DALMPGLAVA
-203 SADRDDDAV
+203 NVGRAKGAAQV
-212 QMDVLLTAGA
+212 DVLLTAGV
-222 STGRLSDIQ
+222 STGRLTDIT
-231 SGTARLELLTGRA
+231 SGSARLELLTGKA
-244 QDFANARATARIIIS
+244 ADFSNSRPAARIIVS
-259 AESERM
+259 PEAERT

-273 VHALKDMGR
+273 VLALKEMGR
-282 IDRVPRWTLLTN
+282 VERVPRWTLLTN

-305 LSAIVGS
+305 LAAIVGS
-312 LLTMLIT
+312 LLTMLVT
-319 ALVAMP
+319 AMVAMP

-339 RNRFTE
+339 RNRVTE
-345 FIEVNINNL
+345 FFEVNINNL

-395 VIIASRAALQA
+395 VIIASRAALKA
-406 VPPSVRAGAL
+406 VPPSVRSGAL

-459 GMVAFVGDVPTG
+459 GMVAFVGDVPSG